1 MNKYNVWVKLEGEYE
16 IEADSEEEA
25 FILAS
30 YFAIQGGDWYK
41 TVEPL
46 TNKEKGD
53 IIMETK

>member
-46 TNKEKGD
+46 TNREKGD
-53 IIMETK
+53 IIFD